1 MSEMQKDDGVGS
13 GQSLTCVWAVILIFE
28 GTVSVHSL
36 FSSEESAMERARS
49 IRDNAKK
56 NRITHG
62 MDTKVVCME
71 VDP

>member
-1 MSEMQKDDGVGS
+1 MSEVQKNDGVGP
-13 GQSLTCVWAVILIFE
+13 GEALTRVYAVVLIFE
-28 GTVSVHSL
+28 GTVSIHSL
-36 FSSEESAMERARS
+36 FLSEAGAMERARL

-71 VDP
+71 VEP